1 MQLFEEKEY
10 WEVFA
15 KDNRNKKASGVGN
28 KRNNRKEVNKR
39 IAKMLSR

>member
-15 KDNRNKKASGVGN
+15 KDSRNQKAKGQN
-28 KRNNRKEVNKR
+28 AKRNNHK
-39 IAKMLSR
+39 